1 MRRLLLVLFFAVS
14 LNAQRLSPDVVPS
27 HYTLALDVDLAG
39 RKFSGE
45 ETISVAT
52 RTPTSRIT
60 LNFLG
65 LTISHATIDGA
76 AATFE
81 SNEAAEQLTLI
92 AAQPLAAGNHT
103 LSLAWTGTLSDT
115 NLRGLYIS
123 KTPRREYGATQFQGT
138 YARMVF
144 PSFDEPAFKATFDL
158 SVTVANGDTVISN
171 GSIARDEPAGAGRHR
186 LTFTTTPRMSTYLV
200 ALAIGDFE
208 CLRGEESGVPLR
220 VCAVPEKIG
229 DAAFALEAAKASLR
243 FDQRWFSIRYPF
255 GKLDL
260 VAIPDY
266 EWGGMENTASIFFR
280 ESSLLLPKNASPARR
295 ASVAGL
301 VSHEIAHQ
309 WFGDLVTAAWWDDIW
324 LNEGFATWM
333 APLAVAAWHP
343 EWATATDAAQETQSA
358 IAVDALRASRAI
370 HAVASTPDEIKE
382 MFDGIAYQKGAA
394 LLRMLESYVGAEVF
408 RKGVNAYLEKHANGN
423 ATSADFAAALS
434 QASGKPVDEILR
446 TFVTQQGVPL
456 VTFERACENG
466 RGRVTM
472 HQQRF
477 VIGGASPNDAQLLW
491 TIPVCAKLLS
501 GTRCELLSAKSS
513 SFETPTC
520 PEWVFGN
527 AGAAGYYRSSYER
540 ELPPAHELSAAER
553 IVLIEDAAATI
564 RAGRGNAAQLL
575 DLAVKLAGER
585 DRNVVASLAGS
596 LAFVRSQLTYE
607 SLLPYFDRWV
617 RTTFAPAAKSIGW
630 TPRANESTEQRQ
642 LRATLLTLL
651 GTTGD
656 ADALRVARRVIENPA
671 ADASLVDAAFQVAAA
686 RGDAAL
692 HARFAERFA
701 NAKSND
707 DYRRY
712 LFSLASFR
720 DRALAQRT
728 LTIVTSGKVRMN
740 DYPGIFSALLSNPAT
755 REVAW
760 NHLKTNWPDL
770 QTKVTSFGGRGAV
783 QALGSFC
790 TPAERDDVRAF
801 FATHEAPGAERA
813 LAQALERIDTC
824 IALRRTQGPAVARW
838 LSVRGAGTAPG
849 QPAGRRRS
857 EKTPR
862 FRY

>member
-1 MRRLLLVLFFAVS
+1 MRRLLLVLILA
-14 LNAQRLSPDVVPS
+14 LPLDAQRLSPDVVPS

-39 RKFSGE
+39 RRFSGN
-45 ETISVAT
+45 ETVDVAT
-52 RTPTSRIT
+52 RTGTSRIT
-60 LNFLG
+60 LNALG
-65 LTISHATIDGA
+65 LTITSAAIDGA
-76 AATFE
+76 PVTFE
-81 SNEAAEQLTLI
+81 TNAAAEQLTLV
-92 AAQPLAAGNHT
+92 AAQPLAAGKHT

-123 KTPRREYGATQFQGT
+123 KTARREYGATQFQGT

-208 CLRGEESGVPLR
+208 CIRGEESGVPLR

-229 DAAFALEAAKASLR
+229 EAAFALEAAKAALR

-295 ASVAGL
+295 AGVAGL

-333 APLAVAAWHP
+333 APLSVAAWHP
-343 EWATATDAAQETQSA
+343 DWATPTDAAQETQSA

-370 HAVASTPDEIKE
+370 HAVATTPDEIKE

-394 LLRMLESYVGAEVF
+394 LLRMLESYVGAETF
-408 RKGVNAYLEKHANGN
+408 RKGVNAYLEAHANGN

-434 QASGKPVDEILR
+434 QASGKPVAEIMR

-456 VTFERACENG
+456 VTFEQACENG

-472 HQQRF
+472 RQQRF
-477 VIGGASPNDAQLLW
+477 VIGATADDARLLW
-491 TIPVCAKLLS
+491 SIPVCVKTDG
-501 GTRCELLSAKSS
+501 GTRCELLSSQTA
-513 SFETPTC
+513 SFETPSC
-520 PEWVFGN
+520 PAWLFGN
-527 AGAAGYYRSSYER
+527 AGAYGYYRSDYSGA
-540 ELPPAHELSAAER
+540 PPASALTAPEK
-553 IVLIEDAAATI
+553 IVLLEDAAAMI
-564 RAGRGNAAQLL
+564 RAGRGNAARLL
-575 DLAVKLAGER
+575 DIVAELENER
-585 DRNVVASLAGS
+585 DRGVFEKVASNAG
-596 LAFVRSQLTYE
+596 FVRNQLTDP
-607 SLLPYFDRWV
+607 SLLPFFDRWV
-617 RTTFAPAAKSIGW
+617 RATFAPAARAIGW
-630 TPRANESTEQRQ
+630 TPRANETDDLR
-642 LRATLLTLL
+642 LRRATLLGLL
-651 GTTGD
+651 GTAGD
-656 ADALRVARRVIENPA
+656 PEALRVARRIIDDPA
-671 ADASLVDAAFQVAAA
+671 ADAALVDAAFQVAAA

-728 LTIVTSGKVRMN
+728 LDVVTSGKVRMN
-740 DYPGIFSALLSNPAT
+740 DYPGIFSALLGNPAT
-755 REVAW
+755 RETAW
-760 NHLKTNWPDL
+760 SYLKTRWSDL
-770 QTKVTSFGGRGAV
+770 RTKVTSFGGRGAV

-790 TPAERDDVRAF
+790 SPAERDDVRAF

-824 IALRRTQGPAVARW
+824 IAVRRTQGPIVAQW
-838 LSVRGAGTAPG
+838 LELESMRAA
-849 QPAGRRRS
+849 AGR
-857 EKTPR
+857 
-862 FRY
+862 